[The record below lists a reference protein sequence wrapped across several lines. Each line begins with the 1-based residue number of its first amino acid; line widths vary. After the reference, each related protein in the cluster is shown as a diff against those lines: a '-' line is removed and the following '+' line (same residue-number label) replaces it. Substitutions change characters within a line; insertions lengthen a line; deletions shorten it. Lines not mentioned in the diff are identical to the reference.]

1 MIYFK
6 EEEFIM
12 GGENVFDKMDTAFLL
27 KLDLLRGK
35 VGFPLSITSSY
46 RSIEYNKTIHGAP
59 RSMHL
64 KGRAVDLH
72 CKDAIKRAK
81 IVKEALFY
89 GLSVGASNNF
99 VHVDNRETQMLFC
112 YD

>member
-1 MIYFK
+1 
-6 EEEFIM
+6 
-12 GGENVFDKMDTAFLL
+12 
-27 KLDLLRGK
+27 
-35 VGFPLSITSSY
+35 
-46 RSIEYNKTIHGAP
+46 
-59 RSMHL
+59 MHL